1 MQIQSKT
8 LFSKLATQMNDSSVS
23 EILKV
28 IQRPSVISLAGG
40 MPDPKTFP
48 VEELKEICAK
58 IINKDSAL
66 ALQYS
71 STDGYI
77 KLREFLYDWLDF
89 NRESFSK
96 DNIIITSGSQ
106 QGLDLVSKVLLNPG
120 DVVIV
125 ELPSYLAALNSFR
138 SYGAELIGVPMD
150 SEGIRLDLL
159 ENTLNELSKRGK
171 TIKFIYTIVNF
182 QNPAGVT
189 MSLSRR
195 RKILE
200 IAKNYDLF
208 ILEDDPYGKLR
219 FEGDPI
225 PSIFSFDCDG
235 RVISLGTFSKILCPG
250 LRLAWLVANQEIIE
264 KMIILKGATDVCTP
278 MLNQLIAYEFCLNG
292 NLDKNIQS
300 NISIYKKKKDIML
313 KSLENYFPSETSWTK
328 PEGGFF
334 VFVTLPESID
344 ANQMFY
350 ESIDENVAYVSGS
363 TFYADGKGQN
373 TLRLSFSYPK
383 EEDIDEGI
391 KRLARVISRR
401 IKK

>member
-1 MQIQSKT
+1 
-8 LFSKLATQMNDSSVS
+8 
-23 EILKV
+23 
-28 IQRPSVISLAGG
+28 
-40 MPDPKTFP
+40 
-48 VEELKEICAK
+48 
-58 IINKDSAL
+58 
-66 ALQYS
+66 
-71 STDGYI
+71 
-77 KLREFLYDWLDF
+77 
-89 NRESFSK
+89 
-96 DNIIITSGSQ
+96 
-106 QGLDLVSKVLLNPG
+106 
-120 DVVIV
+120 
-125 ELPSYLAALNSFR
+125 
-138 SYGAELIGVPMD
+138 
-150 SEGIRLDLL
+150 
-159 ENTLNELSKRGK
+159 
-171 TIKFIYTIVNF
+171 
-182 QNPAGVT
+182 
-189 MSLSRR
+189 
-195 RKILE
+195 
-200 IAKNYDLF
+200 
-208 ILEDDPYGKLR
+208 
-219 FEGDPI
+219 
-225 PSIFSFDCDG
+225 
-235 RVISLGTFSKILCPG
+235 
-250 LRLAWLVANQEIIE
+250 
-264 KMIILKGATDVCTP
+264 IILKGATDVCTP